1 MFGSS
6 RLIFALRT
14 VVVTKQLTSGNL
26 FSNLATFVLR
36 TVVVTK
42 PLTSGIIFYQYLKY
56 FSPDFV
62 DVLSIDLPELN

>member
-1 MFGSS
+1 MSETLAVWSVF
-6 RLIFALRT
+6 L
-14 VVVTKQLTSGNL
+14 TKPLTSGIL
-26 FSNLATFVLR
+26 ISTLPTFVLR